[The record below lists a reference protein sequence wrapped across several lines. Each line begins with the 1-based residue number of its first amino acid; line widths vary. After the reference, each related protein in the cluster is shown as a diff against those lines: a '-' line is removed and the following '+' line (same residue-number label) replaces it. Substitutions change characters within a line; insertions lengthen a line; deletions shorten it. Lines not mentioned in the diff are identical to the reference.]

1 MLNPSIDKYTVEFSK
16 SFFDNETTQ
25 KYNDY
30 LFYLN
35 GPIKNI
41 SDHILESIQILSIPG
56 FNLNTVSVQG
66 LSNLKGSTL
75 QISGTNKTFPH
86 TTINKT
92 FPGTSNQNEILENQ
106 IINIT
111 FRNTLLNWMYIYE
124 VSYNYYIRTRKSYDF
139 NIYITLH
146 DAADIPLMQF
156 IFKDVFVSAMPG
168 LEFAFNQQ
176 FRESKTVDASF
187 TFNGMD
193 TKFMIPEFNLT
204 KMKL

>member
-1 MLNPSIDKYTVEFSK
+1 MLNPSIDKYTIEFSK
-16 SFFDNETTQ
+16 SFFDNEITE
-25 KYNDY
+25 KYNEY

-41 SDHILESIQILSIPG
+41 SDHILESIQLVSIPG
-56 FNLNTVSVQG
+56 FNLNTITVAG
-66 LSNLKGSTL
+66 LNNLKGSNF
-75 QISGTNKTFPH
+75 QMGNKQGNFPH
-86 TTINKT
+86 TTTNKV
-92 FPGTSNQNEILENQ
+92 FPGTSSQFEILDNQ
-106 IINIT
+106 IINVT

-124 VSYNYYIRTRKSYDF
+124 VAQNYYSRTRKVLDF
-139 NIYITLH
+139 QIIITLH

-156 IFKDVFVSAMPG
+156 IFRDSFVSAMPG

-193 TKFMIPEFNLT
+193 TKFIIPEFNLT
-204 KMKL
+204 KIKL